1 MKFDFVGTEDR
12 AAAEVFRQT
21 GIAEKVYTVPDE
33 SGAAPSME
41 SPEPDKGSGAAV
53 SPSVESPE
61 PDKGSGA
68 TVSPSVESLK
78 RLENESYS
86 YFEVDSKPQGKK
98 WLLMVLDIARRI
110 VEAPGL
116 LEAITPEDLEQLT
129 EDNYHTAR
137 HAAETVLNLKEY
149 MI

>member
-21 GIAEKVYTVPDE
+21 GIAEKVYTIPDE
-33 SGAAPSME
+33 
-41 SPEPDKGSGAAV
+41 
-53 SPSVESPE
+53 
-61 PDKGSGA
+61 SGA
-68 TVSPSVESLK
+68 TVSPAVESLK

-98 WLLMVLDIARRI
+98 WLLMVLDLARRI

>member
-21 GIAEKVYTVPDE
+21 GIAEKVYTIPDE
-33 SGAAPSME
+33 
-41 SPEPDKGSGAAV
+41 SGAAV

>member
-12 AAAEVFRQT
+12 AAAEAFRQT

-33 SGAAPSME
+33 
-41 SPEPDKGSGAAV
+41 
-53 SPSVESPE
+53 
-61 PDKGSGA
+61 GSGA
-68 TVSPSVESLK
+68 TVSPSVESLE

-86 YFEVDSKPQGKK
+86 HFEVDSKPQGKK
-98 WLLMVLDIARRI
+98 WLLIVLDLARRI

-129 EDNYHTAR
+129 ADNYHTAR
-137 HAAETVLNLKEY
+137 HAAETVLHLRRY
-149 MI
+149 TI